1 MALPCPRSFDQ
12 FAKRVFDIVVATLK
26 IVLFAPI
33 LLITSIAIKL
43 DSPGPILI
51 RETLFGYRKRAIRVH
66 RFRFVTHCAET
77 RPIAPRLTRVG
88 RTLRQTGIGELPRL
102 FSVLLGDMS
111 IIGPPPFLNQQDFS
125 EFPPAS
131 LLENVKP
138 GMIDCAGPA
147 EPRTAEQRV
156 NDDLYY
162 AANWSLYLDIKIIL
176 TALFAERPAKRLSP
190 KDQDEITAS
199 PV

>member
-1 MALPCPRSFDQ
+1 MALRGDESVGWDGELRVVDGVALPSSFDQ

-88 RTLRQTGIGELPRL
+88 RICARPVLVNFLVS
-102 FSVLLGDMS
+102 SVCCLATCPSSGHRR
-111 IIGPPPFLNQQDFS
+111 FLNQQDFS
-125 EFPPAS
+125 EFPQHP
-131 LLENVKP
+131 
-138 GMIDCAGPA
+138 
-147 EPRTAEQRV
+147 
-156 NDDLYY
+156 Y
-162 AANWSLYLDIKIIL
+162 
-176 TALFAERPAKRLSP
+176 
-190 KDQDEITAS
+190 
-199 PV
+199 